1 MLALPA
7 ALLVGA
13 VAGQEGGASVV
24 VREQGGRVVREARL
38 PDSGRFDLEYVHSRY
53 GAPARERFV
62 AEDGGEGFRMISVES
77 PHEGVLDYYALDG
90 VKRRRPGG
98 LALEARRPRRYDDLA
113 LIATSTGRRTLRVGD
128 RRYPLWEE
136 GGRPAHLRV
145 SVEAERGP

>member
-1 MLALPA
+1 MIALPA
-7 ALLVGA
+7 GLLVAA

-24 VREQGGRVVREARL
+24 VRDQGGRVVTEAPL
-38 PDSGRFDLEYVHSRY
+38 PDSRRFDLEYVHSRY

-62 AEDGGEGFRMISVES
+62 ADDAGEGFRLMSVES

-98 LALEARRPRRYDDLA
+98 LALEPRRPRRYDDLA
-113 LIATSTGRRTLRVGD
+113 LIATSTGRRTLKVGD

-136 GGRPAHLRV
+136 GGRPAHLTV
-145 SVEAERGP
+145 SVEAERGA

>member
-1 MLALPA
+1 MIALPA
-7 ALLVGA
+7 GLLVAA

-24 VREQGGRVVREARL
+24 VRDQGGRVVTEAPL
-38 PDSGRFDLEYVHSRY
+38 PDSRRFDLEYVHSRY

-62 AEDGGEGFRMISVES
+62 ADDAGEGFSLMSVES

-90 VKRRRPGG
+90 VKRRRAGG
-98 LALEARRPRRYDDLA
+98 LALEPRRPRRYDDLA
-113 LIATSTGRRTLRVGD
+113 LIATSTGRRTLKVGD

-136 GGRPAHLRV
+136 GGRPAHLTV